1 MRTINLDYY
10 KNNKY
15 VFDLSAGRMV
25 KWERF
30 VDVKGE

>member
-10 KNNKY
+10 KNIKY
-15 VFDLSAGRMV
+15 GFDLSAARLV

-30 VDVKGE
+30 VDGKGE